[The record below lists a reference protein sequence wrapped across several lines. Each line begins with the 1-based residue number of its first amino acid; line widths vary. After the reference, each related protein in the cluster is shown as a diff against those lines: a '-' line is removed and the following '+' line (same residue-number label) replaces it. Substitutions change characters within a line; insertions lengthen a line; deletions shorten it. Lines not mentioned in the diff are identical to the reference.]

1 MNVNYIVKCRIC
13 GSLTRI
19 RIPLGYIRN
28 FPIRIHCGKCN
39 SIIKGNMVVDN
50 ENISYHADFLN
61 VDVISNGKPN
71 YFSEVSGELPSNK
84 VEDCL
89 NKDWMDYADRMPG
102 LNAIMQVGFEN
113 KEKLILRITNL
124 SKEIEKWDDTKVIFN
139 LLRNN
144 NYEFIPKLLKEDID
158 IKEYPM
164 NNDIEI
170 HRAVHY
176 TLLKFMKYI
185 FIDKELNKCIIDI
198 NKEISIIN
206 IEEYNRLLLYLDKE
220 NYLEKAYNEILDML
234 FKFVDILPNLLP
246 AISAMQYKSLNYTE
260 QGIST
265 CSFEDIKTFYIDAY
279 EKILSYI
286 HIPMCLDNI
295 KYRNKYNEFDKQ
307 QTLEDFLKESKG
319 NRLKKITEIEFFSSL
334 IKFPIDNKLRNAI
347 GHNQYEFNGITQ
359 IITYKPNEKKQE
371 IIENKYLMKMAIE
384 CIQLMQYMVII
395 QDLIFQMIRKKNYN
409 KGIKTRVNSI
419 FYKKIGVNEKCP
431 CR

>member
-19 RIPLGYIRN
+19 RIPLGYISD
-28 FPIRIHCGKCN
+28 FPIRIHCGKCK
-39 SIIKGNMVVDN
+39 SIISGKMAVDN
-50 ENISYHADFLN
+50 KNITYHADFEN
-61 VDVISNGKPN
+61 VDLVSNGKPD
-71 YFSEVSGELPSNK
+71 YFAETSRDLPCNK
-84 VEDCL
+84 VEECS
-89 NKDWMDYADRMPG
+89 NKDWMYYGGKMPG
-102 LNAIMQVGFEN
+102 MNAILQVGFEN
-113 KEKLILRITNL
+113 RDKLVNNIKSLEKELQ
-124 SKEIEKWDDTKVIFN
+124 KWNDTKTVFSLFKN
-139 LLRNN
+139 DKN
-144 NYEFIPKLLKEDID
+144 EFIPKLLKEEVYNQ
-158 IKEYPM
+158 EYLM

-176 TLLKFMKYI
+176 RFLKLMHYI
-185 FIDKELNKCIIDI
+185 FVNKQLENYIMSI
-198 NKEISIIN
+198 NKEISIIDM
-206 IEEYNRLLLYLDKE
+206 EQYNQLLLFLDKE
-220 NYLEKAYNEILDML
+220 NFLEKSYNEILDML
-234 FKFVDILPNLLP
+234 FAFMKILPNILP
-246 AISAMQYKSLNYTE
+246 AISAMQYRSLNYIE

-295 KYRNKYNEFDKQ
+295 KYRNDYNEFGNEQD
-307 QTLEDFLKESKG
+307 LENFLKASKG
-319 NRLKKITEIEFFSSL
+319 NKLKKISETEFFSSL

-347 GHNQYEFNGITQ
+347 GHNQYDFNGITQ

-395 QDLIFQMIRKKNYN
+395 QDLIFRMIRKKNYN